1 MAMFL
6 IIIVIAFIV
15 LFAYAGI
22 SSGNRSRNAELMVK
36 SDNFTCSKEFK
47 SVDSK
52 QYVAFDKDASKVLI
66 ANISTSDTKKK
77 VVDNFYVSKFDRE
90 KFSFYMYDENRHK
103 LLISNNVKKGEE
115 FSLNIPYV
123 RTFENFNLTKA
134 ELLKETSDACFYAID
149 EQNKVIIVANL
160 SQNNCSQFNLDD
172 IIKMELLEDNSTVF
186 KKSLVGTIGRSIV
199 GGVLAGGVGAVIGGT
214 TGKSS
219 VNKTPESIVVKFY
232 LKDTQNPSFT
242 FVILD
247 SHKCSKSD
255 KIKFAPNARIF
266 AMGLCDTITSYK
278 AQQEDNK
285 GESTSNI
292 DLLTKLADLKEKGLL
307 TEEEFNTEKKKLLG
321 I

>member
-1 MAMFL
+1 MTMSL
-6 IIIVIAFIV
+6 IIIAFIA
-15 LFAYAGI
+15 LFAYIAI
-22 SSGNRSRNAELMVK
+22 SNNTRSSNAEAMVK
-36 SDNFTCSKEFK
+36 NDNFTRSREFK
-47 SVDSK
+47 SDDSK
-52 QYVAFDKDASKVLI
+52 QYVAFDKVASKVLI

-77 VVDNFYVSKFDRE
+77 IIDDFYVSKFDRE

-115 FSLNIPYV
+115 FSLNFPYV

-134 ELLKETSDACFYAID
+134 ELLKNTSDACLYAID
-149 EQNKVIIVANL
+149 EQNKVIVIANL
-160 SQNNCSQFNLDD
+160 SQNKCSQFKLDD
-172 IIKMELLEDNSTVF
+172 IIKFELLEDNSTVL

-219 VNKTPESIVVKFY
+219 VNKTPESIVIKFY

-255 KIKFAPNARIF
+255 KTKFAPIAKNF
-266 AMGLCDTITSYK
+266 AMNLCDTITSYK

-285 GESTSNI
+285 GEATSNI

>member
-1 MAMFL
+1 MTMFL
-6 IIIVIAFIV
+6 IIIAFIA
-15 LFAYAGI
+15 LFAYIAI
-22 SSGNRSRNAELMVK
+22 SNNTRSSNAEAMVK
-36 SDNFTCSKEFK
+36 NDNFTRSREFK
-47 SVDSK
+47 SDDSK
-52 QYVAFDKDASKVLI
+52 QYVAFDKVASKVLI

-77 VVDNFYVSKFDRE
+77 IIDDFYVSKFDRE

-115 FSLNIPYV
+115 FSLNFPYV

-134 ELLKETSDACFYAID
+134 EILKNTSDACLYAID
-149 EQNKVIIVANL
+149 EQNKVIVIANL
-160 SQNNCSQFNLDD
+160 SQNKCSQFKLDD
-172 IIKMELLEDNSTVF
+172 IIKFELLEDNSTVL

-219 VNKTPESIVVKFY
+219 VNKTPESIVIKFY

-242 FVILD
+242 FVILE

-255 KIKFAPNARIF
+255 KIKFAPIAKNF
-266 AMGLCDTITSYK
+266 AMNLCDTITSYK

-285 GESTSNI
+285 GEATSNI